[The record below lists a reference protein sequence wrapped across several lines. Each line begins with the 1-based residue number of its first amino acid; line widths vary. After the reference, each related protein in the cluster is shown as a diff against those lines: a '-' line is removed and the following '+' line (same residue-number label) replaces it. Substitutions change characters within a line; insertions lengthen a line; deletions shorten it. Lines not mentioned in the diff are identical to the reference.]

1 MSSDIIGSA
10 VTYARGG
17 GSDGWDASQQYGAG
31 GNFGGLGA
39 QPGVVIVAYQIGVS
53 TLAQIKVAQTV
64 RKAELRKA
72 QLAEKALQKQQAL
85 EAKLRK

>member
-1 MSSDIIGSA
+1 MLENGSA
-10 VTYARGG
+10 
-17 GSDGWDASQQYGAG
+17 GSGFSGREWHGA
-31 GNFGGLGA
+31 
-39 QPGVVIVAYQIGVS
+39 VVAYQIGVS
-53 TLAQIKVAQTV
+53 TIAQIKVAQTV